1 VTKIKITTSQNIEIE
16 YELASIFDRILAWLI
31 DIVIIAVYV
40 IIASLVVSIIVGGF
54 ESGPI
59 ALASL
64 PGLFYHFICEWFFSG
79 QSVGKMALRIKVVK
93 IDGSPPNVGNFV
105 LRWIFRLIEG
115 PAVFYGAVAIAA
127 IAFSPRGQRFGD
139 MIAGTTVIKIDRKV
153 SLADTIYA
161 PSKEGYQAL
170 FPEVARLDDTD
181 AGTIRDVLQQ
191 QRMEGGNPA
200 VLVACAN
207 RVCHVL
213 DIKPPQNMNAE
224 QFLRF
229 VLKDYSHLHL
239 TKRRIAAYG
248 FDANLTFGHR

>member
-1 VTKIKITTSQNIEIE
+1 MTKIKITTSQNIEIE

-31 DIVIIAVYV
+31 DVVIIVVYV
-40 IIASLVVSIIVGGF
+40 VIASLV
-54 ESGPI
+54 
-59 ALASL
+59 AWLLASSLLSALQDFLALLITLVNL
-64 PGLFYHFICEWFFSG
+64 PALFYHPLCEWFFKG

-93 IDGSPPNVGNFV
+93 TDGSPPNVSNYL
-105 LRWIFRLIEG
+105 LRWIFKLIEG
-115 PAVFYGAVAIAA
+115 PALFYGAVAIAA

-170 FPEVARLDDTD
+170 FPEVSKLDDTD

-229 VLKDYSHLHL
+229 VLKDYSHLH
-239 TKRRIAAYG
+239 
-248 FDANLTFGHR
+248 